1 MKTSKTK
8 VAGLL
13 FSILTTSALCA
24 DEVVR
29 RIPEDEAKKAVVT
42 KVTPDYPVMARQM
55 KLAGRVQVDAY
66 VDVDGKVEKVQII
79 SGNPLLSSAVVAAMK
94 QWKFSPFI
102 TDGKPTRAIAVFSF
116 NFVP

>member
-1 MKTSKTK
+1 MK
-8 VAGLL
+8 VG
-13 FSILTTSALCA
+13 
-24 DEVVR
+24 
-29 RIPEDEAKKAVVT
+29 
-42 KVTPDYPVMARQM
+42 PV
-55 KLAGRVQVDAY
+55 GSFF